1 MTSSDIFKYIPYFI
15 IVFTVILVVVNKDK
29 SSLERSKILFQYSV
43 IPTLAYFVIGH
54 LFLTDK
60 VRKDQGWSD
69 DTGVITLQRE
79 IGLTTLVLFIVACV
93 STDYPQYVS
102 VIYGG
107 MLVLFGINHALI
119 SGSKNIHTII
129 FDIIYG
135 VMLLYLFRI

>member
-1 MTSSDIFKYIPYFI
+1 MTSSDVFKYVPYFI
-15 IVFTVILVVVNKDK
+15 IVFTIMLIVFNKVK
-29 SSLERSKILFQYSV
+29 SAVERNKILFQYSV
-43 IPTLAYFVIGH
+43 IPTLAYFAIGH
-54 LFLTDK
+54 LFLADK
-60 VRKDQGWSD
+60 VKKDQGWSD
-69 DTGVITLQRE
+69 DTGVTTLQRE

-93 STDYPQYVS
+93 TPDYPQYVS

-135 VMLLYLFRI
+135 AMLLYLFRI